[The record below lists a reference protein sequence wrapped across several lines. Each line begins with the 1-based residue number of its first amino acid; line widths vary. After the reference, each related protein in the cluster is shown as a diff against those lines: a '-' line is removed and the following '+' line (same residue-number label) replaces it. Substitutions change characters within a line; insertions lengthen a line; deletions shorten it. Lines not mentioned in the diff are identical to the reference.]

1 MAEDSEKKSP
11 QSADRTGEFFN
22 VGAPLH
28 AVRPGYVGR
37 PADDLL
43 FDTVVAG
50 NNAHVIA
57 PDRTGKTSLIA
68 SVSARLQNNGFKV
81 AVLDLAQIGERD
93 GGNDGGRWYYSIAYR
108 LSRQLRL
115 KTDLQAW
122 WQDHSILSNR
132 QRLVEFY
139 VQVVLKNVD
148 ERIVVFID
156 ELQCIAGLPF
166 AEDLL
171 ASIRA
176 AHNSRTTEPEFGRI
190 GFVTVGDCD
199 PQSLIGDPQLSPFPV
214 STEIK
219 LNDFQRADLSVF
231 AAELN
236 LPADVAKKA
245 LDRIYYW
252 TSGQPYLSQKLARAV
267 SREKIDSDV
276 SDNVDR
282 IAQHQLL
289 GRAATNSEPHLS
301 HLHRAVIS
309 DKKRYEALLTLYG
322 QIRKGIKIEYEADSM
337 LHRQLL
343 AIGLV
348 DVNQAGEFSIRNRV
362 YEAVFTARWANENLP
377 LRWRGPAVAALIIL
391 ALTAVP
397 FAYTQLLPKPYL
409 QIMANSTYDLE
420 TVSGAYQNLRSFPGH
435 LEAADR
441 MYQSVIEDRGRQVT
455 NRQEIRQIAG
465 YAALLPG
472 GAVLA
477 DRLAAAFWDLQV
489 DSAMREERRDDAII
503 ASLEALTVTTQ
514 ERRRRAAALI
524 GDDYSQLIATVRI
537 PQVTGLVFNSENAQ
551 LTWHNGAEITQWSYD
566 GDTVQGRE
574 TWTMSA
580 LEVTPIVRRVIVDRD
595 GTTSR
600 IGLTINVSHPRL
612 DDLRMKLIAPS
623 GRATDLTFT
632 QTSSAANEEIRV
644 AQEQLLPLLGES
656 LNGTWS
662 LSLRDEATGVTGHL
676 VGWDL
681 SLNSQVV
688 VESFERGLDIPD
700 PVERPSEN
708 LWFSPDGHYAIAR
721 ALQSDSA
728 RLWDLNFAQAARTI
742 AVPASEQV
750 IGLSAN
756 AEFLVTMAQNSI
768 NLWRTGDGRRESVL
782 EVGNAISDTRL
793 SADGLYLL
801 VSYTTDTDTLFEV
814 WSLESGQIISE
825 MNVAGIP
832 ALVSIDASAAHLAVA
847 DFDRA
852 VRIWNLR
859 DGEFITQIDLSSQ
872 PSDIRL
878 SANGASLGVI
888 LNGQGVSLWRTNLA
902 DAPLFQEYG
911 IETWQMEFSPSG
923 ARFIAG
929 NQKEGMQIIRTSDGV
944 PSGPILDPGLM
955 SGPRQIFRF
964 SSDENTLVTASSGDI
979 ARFWTMP
986 VISAELGPERSRDD
1000 GSNGQNTAS
1009 SQILVNAIAPG
1020 GERMAFGDRS
1030 GHVHIEQIDAA
1041 VRGVDV
1047 DSEEISFL
1055 GHRDEVVSMLFSH
1068 DGALVASAGA
1078 DGTIRVWDA
1087 HSGLPRPFY
1096 GRSPLATIE
1105 RMEFSQ
1111 SARQLAVLSGQRVW
1125 LMDTETGAEL
1135 TSIDLGETHSDL
1147 SFFADNQLYLG
1158 GESGALRN
1166 LYADPTGN
1174 WHLRNVWQGQQA
1186 IRNLDIAPTRQQI
1199 VLVDALNQ
1207 VRLLDPNDGKVSS
1220 EILQLPD
1227 SVTDVA
1233 FSPNESRVLFRT
1245 GRWIHRALVSPTGL
1259 IWTDT
1264 ARVSKSIS
1272 GSRMAFSQR
1281 ANTDAGTGTGAG
1293 DLSGDRVL
1301 ILATDNGLAKLS
1313 EIRFDYS
1320 AGPALFGSRNSL
1332 LSQWTGKLQGAEVS
1346 AFVREGF

>member
-1 MAEDSEKKSP
+1 MAEDSEKKSS
-11 QSADRTGEFFN
+11 QSTDRTGEFFN

-28 AVRPGYVGR
+28 AVRPGYVRR

-68 SVSARLQNNGFKV
+68 SISARLQNNGFKV
-81 AVLDLAQIGERD
+81 AILDLAQIGERD
-93 GGNDGGRWYYSIAYR
+93 GGTDGGRWYYSIAYR

-122 WQDHSILSNR
+122 WQDHSILSSR

-139 VQVVLKNVD
+139 VQVVLKNVE

-156 ELQCIAGLPF
+156 ELQCVAGLPF

-176 AHNSRTTEPEFGRI
+176 AHNSRTTEPEFGRL

-199 PQSLIGDPQLSPFPV
+199 PQSLISDPQISPFPV
-214 STEIK
+214 STEIR
-219 LNDFQRADLSVF
+219 LTDFQREDLTVF
-231 AAELN
+231 GAELN
-236 LPADVAKKA
+236 LPLDTAKQA

-267 SREKIDSDV
+267 SREKIGSDIFE
-276 SDNVDR
+276 DVDR
-282 IAQHQLL
+282 IARHQLL
-289 GRAATNSEPHLS
+289 GRAAIKSEPHLS
-301 HLHRAVIS
+301 HLHRSVLA
-309 DKKRYEALLTLYG
+309 DKKNFEALLTLYG
-322 QIRKGIKIEYEADSM
+322 QIRKGIRIEFEADSQA
-337 LHRQLL
+337 HRKLL

-348 DVNQAGEFSIRNRV
+348 VVDQSGYFEIRNRV

-377 LRWRGPAVAALIIL
+377 LRWRGPAVAALVIL

-409 QIMANSTYDLE
+409 QIMANSTFDIE
-420 TVSGAYQNLRSFPGH
+420 TVSDAYLNLRSFPGH
-435 LEAADR
+435 VEAADR
-441 MYQSVIEDRGRQVT
+441 MFQSVIEDRGRQASD
-455 NRQEIRQIAG
+455 RQQIREIARYSAM
-465 YAALLPG
+465 LPG
-472 GAVLA
+472 GETLA
-477 DRLAAAFWDLQV
+477 NDIAATFWDRQV
-489 DSAMREERRDDAII
+489 DSAMREERREDALL
-503 ASLEALTVTTQ
+503 ASIEALTVTTQ
-514 ERRRRAAALI
+514 ERRRRAASLV
-524 GDDYSQLIATVRI
+524 GDDYSQLIATVQV
-537 PQVTGLVFNSENAQ
+537 PQANGLVFNSENAQ
-551 LTWHNGAEITQWSYD
+551 LTWNRGAEITQWAYD
-566 GDTVQGRE
+566 GDSIQGRE
-574 TWTMSA
+574 SWMMSA
-580 LEVTPIVRRVIVDRD
+580 LEVTPLVRRVIVDRD
-595 GTTSR
+595 GTANR
-600 IGLTINVSHPRL
+600 IGLSINVSHPRL
-612 DDLRMKLIAPS
+612 DDIRMKLIAPS

-632 QTSSAANEEIRV
+632 QVSSAANEEIRV
-644 AQEQLLPLLGES
+644 SQDQLLPLLGES

-676 VGWDL
+676 MSWN
-681 SLNSQVV
+681 LNLNAQIV
-688 VESFERGLDIPD
+688 VESFDRGLDIPD
-700 PVERPSEN
+700 PLERPSEN

-728 RLWDLNFAQAARTI
+728 RLWDLKNAQAERTI
-742 AVPASEQV
+742 AVPASERV

-756 AEFLVTMAQNSI
+756 AEFLVTLAQNSV
-768 NLWRTGDGRRESVL
+768 NLWRTGDGRRHSVL

-793 SADGLYLL
+793 SADGHYLL
-801 VSYTTDTDTLFEV
+801 VSYRTDEDTLFEV
-814 WSLESGQIISE
+814 WSLESGSIISE
-825 MNVAGIP
+825 MNIAGIP
-832 ALVSIDASAAHLAVA
+832 ALVTIDATASHLAIA

-852 VRIWNLR
+852 VRVWNLR
-859 DGEFITQIDLSSQ
+859 DGEFITQIDLRSQ
-872 PSDIRL
+872 PSDIQL
-878 SANGASLGVI
+878 SANGDALGVL
-888 LNGQGVSLWRTNLA
+888 LNDQGVSLWRTNRTA
-902 DAPLFQEYG
+902 TPLFQDSG
-911 IETWQMEFSPSG
+911 IDDWHMAFSPSG

-929 NQKEGMQIIRTSDGV
+929 NKKEGMQVIRTSDGV
-944 PSGPILDPGLM
+944 PSGPILDPGLLP
-955 SGPRQIFRF
+955 GPNQIFGF
-964 SSDENTLVTASSGDI
+964 DADEDMLVTAGTGDI
-979 ARFWTMP
+979 ARFWAMP
-986 VISAELGPERSRDD
+986 VISAELAPD
-1000 GSNGQNTAS
+1000 GSSIQADSLG
-1009 SQILVNAIAPG
+1009 SQVLVSAIAPG

-1030 GHVHIEQIDAA
+1030 GHVHIQLIDAA

-1047 DSEEISFL
+1047 DGDEISFL
-1055 GHRDEVVSMLFSH
+1055 GHRDAVTSMLFSH

-1096 GRSPLATIE
+1096 GKTPLATVD
-1105 RMEFSQ
+1105 RMEFSP

-1135 TSIDLGETHSDL
+1135 TSIELGETHSAL
-1147 SFFADNQLYLG
+1147 SFFADGQLYLG
-1158 GESGALRN
+1158 GDSGTLRN

-1174 WHLRNVWQGQQA
+1174 WHLRNIWQGPQA
-1186 IRNLDIAPTRQQI
+1186 ISNMDIAPTRQQI
-1199 VLVDALNQ
+1199 VLVDNLHE
-1207 VRLLDPNDGKVSS
+1207 VRLLNPSDGRVSS
-1220 EILQLPD
+1220 AILQLPE

-1264 ARVSKSIS
+1264 VRAPKSLG

-1281 ANTDAGTGTGAG
+1281 ASLDQSNEVNSG
-1293 DLSGDRVL
+1293 DQSGDRVL
-1301 ILATDNGLAKLS
+1301 VLTTDNGLAELS

-1320 AGPALFGSRNSL
+1320 AGPALFGSKNAL
-1332 LSQWTGKLQGAEVS
+1332 LSEWTSKLQGTAVNE
-1346 AFVREGF
+1346 FVREGF